1 MKFIEDLKFDDKGLI
16 PAVCYDYD
24 TNRVLMVA
32 YMNKDTVKQ
41 TLETKKCTY
50 YSRSRD
56 CVWVKGETS
65 GHFQELVDMYVDCD
79 CDTLLLKV
87 KQMGAA
93 CHTGNKSC
101 FYRKVNE
108 AGELEEISL
117 SHVADCG
124 ILDDLYKVVEDRAE
138 NPKEG
143 SYTNYLLEHG
153 IDKILKKVGEECSEV
168 IIGAKNAD
176 KDEISYEVADL
187 MYHLTV
193 MLQERGLS
201 WKEIYEELAERYK

>member
-1 MKFIEDLKFDDKGLI
+1 MKFIEDLKFDEKGLI
-16 PAVCYDYD
+16 PAVVSDAD

-32 YMNKDTVKQ
+32 YMNADTIKQ

-50 YSRSRD
+50 FSRSRQQ
-56 CVWVKGETS
+56 VWVKGETS
-65 GHFQELVDMYVDCD
+65 GHFQYLENMYVDCD

-87 KQMGAA
+87 KQVGAA

-101 FYRKVNE
+101 FYREV
-108 AGELEEISL
+108 GEDGALKEIEL
-117 SHVADCG
+117 SHTADPG
-124 ILDDLYKVVEDRAE
+124 ILDDLYKVVEDRAQ

-143 SYTNYLLEHG
+143 SYTNYLLEKG

-176 KDEISYEVADL
+176 KEEISYEVADL

-201 WKEIYEELAERYK
+201 WKEIYQELSERYK